1 MLPLA
6 MAPLVVVLAAAR
18 ATLPAATA
26 ALSPVSSLA
35 AVEVASKLLQVPP
48 LVEAVVAPASLA
60 VAVLAPTPVFATPVS
75 AAPLLASLPT
85 AVPPLLALALARVP
99 MAVLTAVAS
108 LLPLAATVA

>member
-1 MLPLA
+1 VLPLA
-6 MAPLVVVLAAAR
+6 MPPLVGVLAAAR

-48 LVEAVVAPASLA
+48 L
-60 VAVLAPTPVFATPVS
+60 
-75 AAPLLASLPT
+75 
-85 AVPPLLALALARVP
+85 LALALGRVP